1 MPIVYDLKDAQV
13 GLFYLRESRQ
23 TNGLHASNSL
33 RIMTT
38 GSTALSVVHMVVS
51 GTSETDIELI
61 LAFKVAEVFS
71 PPLERIAEALR
82 SDPQASQREFQYKHC
97 HH

>member
-1 MPIVYDLKDAQV
+1 MSIVYVLKDARV

-33 RIMTT
+33 RITT
-38 GSTALSVVHMVVS
+38 PGSTALSVVHMVVF

-61 LAFKVAEVFS
+61 LAFKVAGVH
-71 PPLERIAEALR
+71 PPLEGIAEALR
-82 SDPQASQREFQYKHC
+82 SDPQASQRVFQCRHC